1 MDDWSR
7 PARDDVEDWRE
18 SVDAAWERLERLN
31 EADEHAA
38 KDEPVDDEE
47 GEK

>member
-18 SVDAAWERLERLN
+18 SVDAAWERNERL
-31 EADEHAA
+31 EAADEHVA
-38 KDEPVDDEE
+38 KDEPLEE
-47 GEK
+47 EE

>member
-18 SVDAAWERLERLN
+18 SVDAAWERNELLEA
-31 EADEHAA
+31 ADEKAA
-38 KDEPVDDEE
+38 KDEPPEE
-47 GEK
+47 DK